1 MQKQNKMNVI
11 KLSIICSSLTL
22 VALFYL
28 MPFFV
33 KKYTDFAFSIVTG
46 ILLIFVLALSILFS
60 CSFAIYPLMHK
71 YRISFICFIIILCF
85 LWTASFLVIVVYGHF
100 NKLPLLVFTLPLN
113 LFIIFWIACIIFIS
127 IKMILF
133 IKKCLTI

>member
-11 KLSIICSSLTL
+11 KLSIICSLLTL

-60 CSFAIYPLMHK
+60 FSFAIYP
-71 YRISFICFIIILCF
+71 
-85 LWTASFLVIVVYGHF
+85 
-100 NKLPLLVFTLPLN
+100 TL
-113 LFIIFWIACIIFIS
+113 
-127 IKMILF
+127 
-133 IKKCLTI
+133 

>member
-11 KLSIICSSLTL
+11 KLSIICSLLTL

-28 MPFFV
+28 MPFLV
-33 KKYTDFAFSIVTG
+33 KEYTDFAFSIVTG

-60 CSFAIYPLMHK
+60 FSFAIYPLMHK

-85 LWTASFLVIVVYGHF
+85 LWAASFLVILLYGHF

-113 LFIIFWIACIIFIS
+113 LFIIFWITCIIFIS